1 MGSLVN
7 LEVFSCTDN
16 MLNTFPAGFGRM
28 KKLHTLNVHNNN
40 LREVPGD
47 LWQCASLRSTNFSSN
62 LLESLPIAPEP
73 ETPEDRGVL
82 PAAAYSVEKVYM
94 GDNHLTSDVFH
105 LLALLPNVRMVNLSF
120 NDIYEI
126 PPFTLSRLDKLEAL
140 YLSGN
145 KLTSL
150 PSEDLEKL
158 QSLKTLHL
166 NGNRLQTL
174 PSELGAIKSLQNLD
188 VGSNVL
194 KYNIAN
200 WPYDWNW

>member
-1 MGSLVN
+1 MQ
-7 LEVFSCTDN
+7 
-16 MLNTFPAGFGRM
+16 
-28 KKLHTLNVHNNN
+28 KLRVLNVHNNN
-40 LREVPGD
+40 LKEIPGD
-47 LWQCASLRSTNFSSN
+47 IWGCSSLESLNASSN
-62 LLESLPIAPEP
+62 LLEVFPDPPLDLVAMLGPEATALAARKMSVASSSNGQFSTILVP
-73 ETPEDRGVL
+73 
-82 PAAAYSVEKVYM
+82 PAGMSILQLFL
-94 GDNHLTSDVFH
+94 GDNRFTDDVFH
-105 LLALLPNVRMVNLSF
+105 AVAHMPNLKVLNLSF

-126 PPFTLSRLDKLEAL
+126 PTGTLSNNDRLEAL

-158 QSLKTLHL
+158 QRLRVLHL
-166 NGNRLQTL
+166 NGNKLQTL
-174 PSELGAIKSLQNLD
+174 PSELGAIKTLQHLD

>member
-1 MGSLVN
+1 
-7 LEVFSCTDN
+7 
-16 MLNTFPAGFGRM
+16 
-28 KKLHTLNVHNNN
+28 
-40 LREVPGD
+40 
-47 LWQCASLRSTNFSSN
+47 
-62 LLESLPIAPEP
+62 
-73 ETPEDRGVL
+73 
-82 PAAAYSVEKVYM
+82 
-94 GDNHLTSDVFH
+94 
-105 LLALLPNVRMVNLSF
+105 LLPCVKVINLSF

-126 PPFTLSRLDKLEAL
+126 PPYTLSRLDKLEAL

-150 PSEDLEKL
+150 PSEDLVKL

-174 PSELGAIKSLQNLD
+174 PSELGAIKSLLHLD

>member
-1 MGSLVN
+1 MAPDPG
-7 LEVFSCTDN
+7 E
-16 MLNTFPAGFGRM
+16 NTN
-28 KKLHTLNVHNNN
+28 K
-40 LREVPGD
+40 
-47 LWQCASLRSTNFSSN
+47 
-62 LLESLPIAPEP
+62 
-73 ETPEDRGVL
+73 GVL

-105 LLALLPNVRMVNLSF
+105 LLSLLPSVKVINLSF

-126 PPFTLSRLDKLEAL
+126 PPYTLSRCDKLEAL

-158 QSLKTLHL
+158 QSLKILHL

-174 PSELGAIKSLQNLD
+174 PSELGAIKSLQHLD